1 MSSTSTLCEK
11 HFYGKKRLK
20 DVIWVCD
27 LKIEFQL
34 VTDECWVDNELM
46 IYWSQPWELSNSP
59 QHFQNLIF
67 IILSQK
73 FHHVV
78 EISYTFLLFHFMNDE
93 TTNELSTKKK
103 RIFFLD
109 WSWQMFSNNWNDLFK
124 TSSVQFVHL
133 HSIVAQRLCLCRHLR
148 SVIHCVSHVFV
159 FSFCYLNFCFEVKDL
174 HVSGSL

>member
-1 MSSTSTLCEK
+1 LIAAVRIVEFTTTLSK
-11 HFYGKKRLK
+11 F
-20 DVIWVCD
+20 
-27 LKIEFQL
+27 
-34 VTDECWVDNELM
+34 N
-46 IYWSQPWELSNSP
+46 
-59 QHFQNLIF
+59 
-67 IILSQK
+67 
-73 FHHVV
+73 FHHSLT
-78 EISYTFLLFHFMNDE
+78 EISSRCRNFIHIFVVSFHERWNDKRII
-93 TTNELSTKKK
+93 NEKK